1 MFSINLVRPCS
12 SSLHQSTRFQIKGFE
27 FVFLK
32 LMCVSHDHSVSF
44 FNSRLMEVLIWQVC
58 KVYGVNWLIKKFRG
72 VLTSTSDFKGRMS
85 IFH

>member
-1 MFSINLVRPCS
+1 MFSINPVRPCS
-12 SSLHQSTRFQIKGFE
+12 SSLHQFTRFQIKGFE
-27 FVFLK
+27 FVK
-32 LMCVSHDHSVSF
+32 SVSF